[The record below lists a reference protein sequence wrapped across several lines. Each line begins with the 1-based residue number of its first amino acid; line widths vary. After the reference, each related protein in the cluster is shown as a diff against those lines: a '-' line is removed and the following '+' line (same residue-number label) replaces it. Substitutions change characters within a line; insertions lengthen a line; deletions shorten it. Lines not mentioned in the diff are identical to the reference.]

1 MHGTLTRVFAA
12 YPLAIPAVFMAL
24 AYLFPGHIGFDQSSQ
39 RVNVTFTL
47 TELGAAVAAGYAM
60 IAGIF
65 AKWGI
70 KR

>member
-39 RVNVTFTL
+39 RVNVRSRSWNL
-47 TELGAAVAAGYAM
+47 ARRWQRAM
-60 IAGIF
+60 P
-65 AKWGI
+65 
-70 KR
+70 